1 MKNVRA
7 TSALFVEP
15 IPLLLVVTLFA
26 ASLAFAQ
33 GIAWSGDL
41 KTPGLKKI
49 LVGKTP
55 LWVEVADTLEKQERG
70 LMFRRSLP
78 ENEGMLFVYR
88 EPVEMS
94 FWMRNTLI
102 PLDIVFVGADGVILN
117 IHQARPLDESILY
130 RSAGAARYVIET
142 NQGWFARHGIVP
154 GDRVTLQE
162 RRTGNSKLAK

>member
-1 MKNVRA
+1 
-7 TSALFVEP
+7 
-15 IPLLLVVTLFA
+15 
-26 ASLAFAQ
+26 
-33 GIAWSGDL
+33 
-41 KTPGLKKI
+41 
-49 LVGKTP
+49 
-55 LWVEVADTLEKQERG
+55 
-70 LMFRRSLP
+70 
-78 ENEGMLFVYR
+78 MLFVYR

-162 RRTGNSKLAK
+162 RRTGNSKQAK